1 MQTMK
6 LLADVIAL
14 HANSRSPLTW
24 WGNRWGNGERKPAL
38 LSGEPGGVRA
48 WERSRTDPDGA
59 LLRTHIREVT
69 GSSPVSP
76 THFRSC
82 PAWSASGGSQ
92 KQGGQPVG
100 QCDALLDRF
109 VSTVPG
115 GERVE
120 ILSQIMRRVTDDL
133 VFMGM
138 FHIVNPTLIHD
149 RLSNVTAGSAA
160 ATAAWNAHEWALK

>member
-1 MQTMK
+1 M
-6 LLADVIAL
+6 
-14 HANSRSPLTW
+14 
-24 WGNRWGNGERKPAL
+24 
-38 LSGEPGGVRA
+38 
-48 WERSRTDPDGA
+48 
-59 LLRTHIREVT
+59 
-69 GSSPVSP
+69 
-76 THFRSC
+76 
-82 PAWSASGGSQ
+82 
-92 KQGGQPVG
+92 G